1 MPVCLSHQVVREAIM
16 SHTPFIPSAYHGAG
30 HIIQGTQFI
39 VKNPSSDP
47 GPIIYQVN
55 EHEQVAYSLW
65 VFLFMK
71 CVALPPALPGFW
83 SNPIGG
89 NFCFPSKLPYDVTPE
104 QALAHEEVKTRL
116 DNSIRNMRAVTDKFL
131 SAIISSVDKIP

>member
-1 MPVCLSHQVVREAIM
+1 M
-16 SHTPFIPSAYHGAG
+16 SPIPFIPSAW
-30 HIIQGTQFI
+30 HIVQGTQFT
-39 VKNPSSDP
+39 VENLSPNS
-47 GPIIYQVN
+47 GPTIYQLY
-55 EHEQVAYSLW
+55 EHNKIIYSLW

-71 CVALPPALPGFW
+71 DTVSPQAVPGCW
-83 SNPIGG
+83 SNIHGD

-104 QALAHEEVKTRL
+104 QALAHEEVRTRL